1 MTGVNFIRHLPQT
14 KINLSRIE
22 ILRRSKRKFSMSFTE
37 ISLIILMSLIME
49 EFVLISENIDHVR
62 VK

>member
-22 ILRRSKRKFSMSFTE
+22 ILRRSKRKFSISFTE